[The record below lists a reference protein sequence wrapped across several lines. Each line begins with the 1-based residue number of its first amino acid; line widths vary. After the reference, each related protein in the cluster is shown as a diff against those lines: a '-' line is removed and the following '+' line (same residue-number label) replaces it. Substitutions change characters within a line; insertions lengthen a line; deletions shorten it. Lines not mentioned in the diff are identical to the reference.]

1 MVQMRLGR
9 NLLIKGLSLLL
20 VVVVTLL
27 LMNIILGATGFSD
40 RMLNSLV
47 NEQVRVYRLGLVQTI
62 QDPTELQRIVTN
74 YKQMLTKAY
83 GLDKPWPVRL
93 PQMIWRVMTFDLG
106 KAKNAQTF
114 KGSTLIKDLIIER
127 LPKSILLI
135 STSVGLSAILGL
147 TIGTKIATK
156 PGSWLDRFFSNYSAF
171 SYAIPTWWTGII
183 FILIFAQTLRILP
196 AGGMYSAPPPTEPLF
211 RFLDL
216 LRHAILPI
224 STLVLALS
232 GSWIYMTRTMV
243 LNTAQQDFVN
253 VARAKGLPENL
264 VMRRYIIRV
273 AAPPIITNVILG
285 LAGSLSG
292 AILTETVFG
301 WPGMGLL
308 YWNAIMT
315 VDEGLIIALT
325 FIYTVIYV
333 IARMILEVLYVI
345 LDPRVEY

>member
-1 MVQMRLGR
+1 MRLGR
-9 NLLIKGLSLLL
+9 NLLVRGITLLM
-20 VVVVTLL
+20 VVFVTLL
-27 LMNIILGATGFSD
+27 MMNVILGATGFSD
-40 RMLNSLV
+40 RMLNALI
-47 NEQVRVYRLGLVQTI
+47 NDQVRIYRRGLLESI
-62 QDPTELQRIVTN
+62 KDPTEIQRIVAN
-74 YKQMLTKAY
+74 YKDVLTEAY
-83 GLDKPWPVRL
+83 GLDKPWPMRL

-106 KAKNAQTF
+106 KAKTAQTF

-135 STSVGLSAILGL
+135 TTSVGISALLGL
-147 TIGTKIATK
+147 TIGTKIATM
-156 PGSWLDRFFSNYSAF
+156 PGSKIDRFFSNFSAF
-171 SYAIPTWWTGII
+171 SYAIPTWWTGIL
-183 FILIFAQTLRILP
+183 FILIFAVQLRVLP
-196 AGGMYSAPPPTEPLF
+196 TGGMYSAPPPTEAIP

-216 LRHAILPI
+216 LYHAILPI

-264 VMRRYIIRV
+264 VMKRYIIRV
-273 AAPPIITNVILG
+273 AAPPIITNIILG

-325 FIYTVIYV
+325 FVYTLIYV
-333 IARMILEVLYVI
+333 IARMILEVLYVV

>member
-1 MVQMRLGR
+1 MKIGR
-9 NLLIKGLSLLL
+9 NLLVRGFTLLM

-27 LMNIILGATGFSD
+27 LMNVILGATGFSD
-40 RMLNSLV
+40 RMLNALI
-47 NEQVRVYRLGLVQTI
+47 NDQVRIYRQGLLQTI
-62 QDPTELQRIVTN
+62 RDPTEIQRIVAD
-74 YKQMLTKAY
+74 YKDILTKAY
-83 GLDKPWPVRL
+83 GLDKPWPMRL

-114 KGSTLIKDLIIER
+114 KGSTAIKDLIAER

-135 STSVGLSAILGL
+135 TTSVGISAILGL

-156 PGSWLDRFFSNYSAF
+156 PGSKIDRFFSNFSAF
-171 SYAIPTWWTGII
+171 SYAIPTWWTGIL
-183 FILIFAQTLRILP
+183 FILIFGVTLRILP
-196 AGGMYSAPPPTEPLF
+196 TGGMYSAPPPTEAIP

-216 LRHAILPI
+216 LFHAIMPI

-273 AAPPIITNVILG
+273 AAPPIITNIILG

-308 YWNAIMT
+308 YWNAIVT

-325 FIYTVIYV
+325 FVYTLIYV
-333 IARMILEVLYVI
+333 IARMILEVLYVV

>member
-1 MVQMRLGR
+1 MRLGKS
-9 NLLIKGLSLLL
+9 LLMKGLSLL
-20 VVVVTLL
+20 VVVLVTLL

-40 RMLNSLV
+40 RMLNALV
-47 NEQVRVYRLGLVQTI
+47 NEQARVYRQGLVETIKDPVELKRIMANYEQTLI
-62 QDPTELQRIVTN
+62 
-74 YKQMLTKAY
+74 KAY

-93 PQMIWRVMTFDLG
+93 PQMIWRVMTFNLG
-106 KAKNAQTF
+106 TAKNAQTF
-114 KGSTLIKDLIIER
+114 KGSTKIIDLVAER

-135 STSVGLSAILGL
+135 TTSVGLSALFGL
-147 TIGTKIATK
+147 TVGTKIATK
-156 PGSWLDRFFSNYSAF
+156 PGSRLDRFFSNYSAF
-171 SYAIPTWWTGII
+171 SYAIPTWWTGLI
-183 FILIFAQTLRILP
+183 FILFFAVYLRVLP
-196 AGGMYSAPPPTEPLF
+196 PNGMYSAPPPTEPLA

-216 LRHAILPI
+216 IWHAILPI
-224 STLVLALS
+224 ATLVLALS

-308 YWNAIMT
+308 YWNAIAT
-315 VDEGLIIALT
+315 VDESLIIALT

>member
-1 MVQMRLGR
+1 MKFGR
-9 NLLIKGLSLLL
+9 NLLIRGLSLLM
-20 VVVVTLL
+20 VVFITLL
-27 LMNIILGATGFSD
+27 LMNIVLGATGFSD
-40 RMLNSLV
+40 RMLNALV
-47 NEQVRVYRLGLVQTI
+47 NEQVRTYRQGLAQTI
-62 QDPTELQRIVTN
+62 QDPTELDRIVSNFEEALRT
-74 YKQMLTKAY
+74 AY
-83 GLDKPWPVRL
+83 GLDKPWPLRL
-93 PQMIWRVMTFDLG
+93 PQMIWRVMTFNLG
-106 KAKNAQTF
+106 RAKNAQTF

-135 STSVGLSAILGL
+135 TTSVGLSAILGL
-147 TIGTKIATK
+147 VIGTKIATM
-156 PGSWLDRFFSNYSAF
+156 PGSRLDRFFSNYSAF
-171 SYAIPTWWTGII
+171 SYAIPTWWTGIL
-183 FILIFAQTLRILP
+183 FILIFAQSLHILP
-196 AGGMYSAPPPTEPLF
+196 SGGMYSAPPPVEPIA

-253 VARAKGLPENL
+253 VARAKGLPESL
-264 VMRRYIIRV
+264 VMRRYIVRV
-273 AAPPIITNVILG
+273 AAPPILTNVILG

-308 YWNAIMT
+308 YWNAIVT

-325 FIYTVIYV
+325 FIYTAIYV

>member
-1 MVQMRLGR
+1 MRGF
-9 NLLIKGLSLLL
+9 SLLM
-20 VVVVTLL
+20 VVVITLL
-27 LMNIILGATGFSD
+27 LMNVVLGATGFSD
-40 RMLNSLV
+40 RMLNALI
-47 NEQVRVYRLGLVQTI
+47 NDQVRIYRQGLLQTI
-62 QDPTELQRIVTN
+62 RDPTEIQRIVAD
-74 YKQMLTKAY
+74 YKDILTKAY
-83 GLDKPWPVRL
+83 GLDKPWPMRL

-114 KGSTLIKDLIIER
+114 KGSTAIKDLIAER

-135 STSVGLSAILGL
+135 TTSVGISALLGL

-156 PGSWLDRFFSNYSAF
+156 PGSKLDRFFSNFSAF
-171 SYAIPTWWTGII
+171 SYAIPTWWTGIL
-183 FILIFAQTLRILP
+183 FILIFAVQLRVLP
-196 AGGMYSAPPPTEPLF
+196 TGGMYSAPPPTGAIP

-216 LRHAILPI
+216 LYHAILPI

-232 GSWIYMTRTMV
+232 GSWIYITRTMV

-273 AAPPIITNVILG
+273 AAPPIITNIILG

-325 FIYTVIYV
+325 FVYTLIYV
-333 IARMILEVLYVI
+333 IARMILEVLYVV

>member
-1 MVQMRLGR
+1 MKFGR
-9 NLLIKGLSLLL
+9 NLLIRGFSLLM
-20 VVVVTLL
+20 VVFITLL
-27 LMNIILGATGFSD
+27 LMNIVLGATGFSD

-47 NEQVRVYRLGLVQTI
+47 NEQVRIYRTGLAQTI
-62 QDPTELQRIVTN
+62 QDPTELDRIVDEYEET
-74 YKQMLTKAY
+74 LIRAY

-93 PQMIWRVMTFDLG
+93 PQMIWRVMTFNLG
-106 KAKNAQTF
+106 RAKNAQTF
-114 KGSTLIKDLIIER
+114 KGSTLIKDLIAER

-135 STSVGLSAILGL
+135 TTSVGISAILGL
-147 TIGTKIATK
+147 VIGTKIATM
-156 PGSWLDRFFSNYSAF
+156 PGSRLDRFFSNYSAF
-171 SYAIPTWWTGII
+171 SYAIPTWWTGIV
-183 FILIFAQTLRILP
+183 FILIFAQSLRILP
-196 AGGMYSAPPPTEPLF
+196 SGGMYSAPPPTEAIA
-211 RFLDL
+211 RFMDL

-232 GSWIYMTRTMV
+232 GSWIYLTRTMV

-253 VARAKGLPENL
+253 VARAKGLPESL

-273 AAPPIITNVILG
+273 AAPPILTNVILG

-308 YWNAIMT
+308 YWNAIVT

-325 FIYTVIYV
+325 FIYTAIYV
-333 IARMILEVLYVI
+333 IARMILEVLYVV

>member
-1 MVQMRLGR
+1 MRLQR
-9 NLLIKGLSLLL
+9 TLLIRGFSLLM
-20 VVVVTLL
+20 VVLVTLF
-27 LMNIILGATGFSD
+27 LMNIVLGATGFSD
-40 RMLNSLV
+40 RMLNALL
-47 NEQVRVYRLGLVQTI
+47 NEQVRVYRQGLVQTI
-62 QDPTELQRIVTN
+62 RDPVELQRIMTN
-74 YKQMLTKAY
+74 YEETLRRAY
-83 GLDKPWPVRL
+83 GLDKPWPLRL

-106 KAKNAQTF
+106 KAKTAQTF
-114 KGSTLIKDLIIER
+114 KGSTSIKDLIRER
-127 LPKSILLI
+127 LPKSMLLI
-135 STSVGLSAILGL
+135 TTSVGLSALIGL
-147 TIGTKIATK
+147 TVGTKIATK
-156 PGSWLDRFFSNYSAF
+156 PGSRLDRFFSNYSAF
-171 SYAIPTWWTGII
+171 SYAIPTWWTGLL
-183 FILIFAQTLRILP
+183 FILIFAQYLRILP
-196 AGGMYSAPPPTEPLF
+196 PGGMYSAPPPTEPIS
-211 RFLDL
+211 RFIDL
-216 LRHAILPI
+216 IWHAILPI

-308 YWNAIMT
+308 YWNAIVT

-333 IARMILEVLYVI
+333 VARMILEVLYVI

>member
-1 MVQMRLGR
+1 MRLGR
-9 NLLIKGLSLLL
+9 SLLTKGLSLLF
-20 VVVVTLL
+20 VVIVTLL
-27 LMNIILGATGFSD
+27 LMNLILGATGFSD
-40 RMLNSLV
+40 KMLNALV
-47 NEQVRVYRLGLVQTI
+47 NDQVRIQRQTLSQTI
-62 QDPTELQRIVTN
+62 QDPKELQRIVNELEET
-74 YKQMLTKAY
+74 LIRAY
-83 GLDKPWPVRL
+83 GLDKPWPMRL
-93 PQMIWRVMTFDLG
+93 PQMIWRVLSFDLG
-106 KAKNAQTF
+106 NAKTAQTF
-114 KGSTLIKDLIIER
+114 KGSTLIKDLIAER

-135 STSVGLSAILGL
+135 TTSVGISAILGL
-147 TIGTKIATK
+147 TIGTKIATM
-156 PGSWLDRFFSNYSAF
+156 PGSKIDRFFSNFSAF
-171 SYAIPTWWTGII
+171 SYAIPTWWTGIL
-183 FILIFAQTLRILP
+183 FILIFAVSLRILP
-196 AGGMYSAPPPTEPLF
+196 PGGMYSAPPPTEAIP

-216 LRHAILPI
+216 LFHAILPI

-273 AAPPIITNVILG
+273 AAPPILTNIILG

-292 AILTETVFG
+292 AILTETVFR

-308 YWNAIMT
+308 YWNAIVT

-325 FIYTVIYV
+325 FIYTLVYV
-333 IARMILEVLYVI
+333 IARMILEVLYVV

>member
-1 MVQMRLGR
+1 MKIGR
-9 NLLIKGLSLLL
+9 NLLVRGFTLLM
-20 VVVVTLL
+20 VVVITLL
-27 LMNIILGATGFSD
+27 LMNVILGATGFSD
-40 RMLNSLV
+40 RMLNALI
-47 NEQVRVYRLGLVQTI
+47 NDQVRIYRQGLLQTI
-62 QDPTELQRIVTN
+62 RDPTEIQRIVAN
-74 YKQMLTKAY
+74 YKDILIEAY
-83 GLDKPWPVRL
+83 GLDKPWPMRL

-114 KGSTLIKDLIIER
+114 RGSTLIKDLIAER

-135 STSVGLSAILGL
+135 TTSVGISALLGL

-156 PGSWLDRFFSNYSAF
+156 PGSRIDRFFSNYSAF
-171 SYAIPTWWTGII
+171 SYAIPTWWTGIL
-183 FILIFAQTLRILP
+183 FILIFAVQLRVLP
-196 AGGMYSAPPPTEPLF
+196 TGGMYSAPPPTGAIP

-216 LRHAILPI
+216 LYHAILPI

-232 GSWIYMTRTMV
+232 GSWIYITRTMV

-273 AAPPIITNVILG
+273 AAPPIITNLILG

-308 YWNAIMT
+308 YWNAIVT

-325 FIYTVIYV
+325 FVYTLIYV
-333 IARMILEVLYVI
+333 IARMILEVLYVV

>member
-1 MVQMRLGR
+1 MRLGR
-9 NLLIKGLSLLL
+9 SLLIKGFSLLM
-20 VVVVTLL
+20 VVIITLL
-27 LMNIILGATGFSD
+27 LMNVVLGATGFSD
-40 RMLNSLV
+40 RMLRALV
-47 NEQVRVYRLGLVQTI
+47 NEQVRVQRQGLVQTI
-62 QDPTELQRIVTN
+62 QDPVELQRQIDLYEQT
-74 YKQMLTKAY
+74 LIKAY
-83 GLDKPWPVRL
+83 GLDKPWPLRL
-93 PQMIWRVMTFDLG
+93 PQMIWRVLTFDLG
-106 KAKNAQTF
+106 EAKTSQTF
-114 KGSTLIKDLIIER
+114 KGSTQIKDLIAER

-135 STSVGLSAILGL
+135 TTSVALSALLGL
-147 TIGTKIATK
+147 AVGTKIATM
-156 PGSWLDRFFSNYSAF
+156 PGSRLDRFFSNYSAF
-171 SYAIPTWWTGII
+171 SYAIPTWWTGIL
-183 FILIFAQTLRILP
+183 FILVFAQYLRILP
-196 AGGMYSAPPPTEPLF
+196 PGGMYSTPPSTEPIS
-211 RFLDL
+211 RFIDL
-216 LRHAILPI
+216 LWHAILPI

-273 AAPPIITNVILG
+273 AAPPIITNMILG

-308 YWNAIMT
+308 YWNAIVM

-333 IARMILEVLYVI
+333 VARMILEVLYVI

>member
-1 MVQMRLGR
+1 MRLGR
-9 NLLIKGLSLLL
+9 SLLIKALSLLT

-27 LMNIILGATGFSD
+27 LMNVILGATGFSD
-40 RMLNSLV
+40 RMLGALV
-47 NEQVRVYRLGLVQTI
+47 NEQVRVYRQGSLGTI
-62 QDPTELQRIVTN
+62 ANPDEITRIVAEHEET
-74 YKQMLTKAY
+74 LRRAY
-83 GLDKPWPVRL
+83 GLDQPWVLRL

-106 KAKNAQTF
+106 EAKSSQTF
-114 KGSTLIKDLIIER
+114 KGSTLIKDLIAER
-127 LPKSILLI
+127 LPKTVLLI
-135 STSVGLSAILGL
+135 TTSVALSAFLGI

-156 PGSWLDRFFSNYSAF
+156 PGSRLDRFFSNYSAF
-171 SYAIPTWWTGII
+171 SYAIPTWWTGLV
-183 FILIFAQTLRILP
+183 FIMVFAVFLRVLP
-196 AGGMYSAPPPTEPLF
+196 AGGMYSSPPPTESMA

-216 LRHAILPI
+216 LLHAILPI

-232 GSWIYMTRTMV
+232 GAWIYMTRTMV

-273 AAPPIITNVILG
+273 AAPPILTNVILG
-285 LAGSLSG
+285 LAGSIGG

-308 YWNAIMT
+308 YWNAIVT
-315 VDEGLIIALT
+315 ADEGLIIALT
-325 FIYTVIYV
+325 FIFTLIYV

>member
-1 MVQMRLGR
+1 VKEVKLGR
-9 NLLIKGLSLLL
+9 NLLIKAFSLLM

-27 LMNIILGATGFSD
+27 LMNVVLGATGFSD
-40 RMLNSLV
+40 RMLNALV
-47 NEQVRVYRLGLVQTI
+47 NEQVRVYRQGLAQTI
-62 QDPTELQRIVTN
+62 QDPNELQRIVDN
-74 YKQMLTKAY
+74 YEQTLIQAY
-83 GLDKPWPVRL
+83 DLDKPWPMRL

-106 KAKNAQTF
+106 KAKTSQTF
-114 KGSTLIKDLIIER
+114 KGSTEIRDLIMER

-135 STSVGLSAILGL
+135 TTSVGISALLGL
-147 TIGTKIATK
+147 VVGTKIATM
-156 PGSWLDRFFSNYSAF
+156 PGSKIDRFFSNYSAF
-171 SYAIPTWWTGII
+171 SYAIPTWWTGLL
-183 FILIFAQTLRILP
+183 FIMIFAQQLRILP
-196 AGGMYSAPPPTEPLF
+196 ASGMYSAPPPTETIP
-211 RFLDL
+211 RFIDL
-216 LRHAILPI
+216 LWHAILPI
-224 STLVLALS
+224 STLVLAFS

-273 AAPPIITNVILG
+273 AAPPILTNVILG
-285 LAGSLSG
+285 LASSLSG

-308 YWNAIMT
+308 YWNAIIH

-325 FIYTVIYV
+325 FIYTLIYV

>member
-1 MVQMRLGR
+1 MKLGR
-9 NLLIKGLSLLL
+9 NLLMRGFTLLM
-20 VVVVTLL
+20 VVVITLL
-27 LMNIILGATGFSD
+27 LMNVILGATGFSD
-40 RMLNSLV
+40 RMLNALI
-47 NEQVRVYRLGLVQTI
+47 NDQVRIYRQGLLQTI
-62 QDPTELQRIVTN
+62 RDPTEIQRIVAN
-74 YKQMLTKAY
+74 YKDILTKAY
-83 GLDKPWPVRL
+83 GLDKPWPTRL

-114 KGSTLIKDLIIER
+114 RGSTLIKDLIAER

-135 STSVGLSAILGL
+135 TTSVGISALLGL

-156 PGSWLDRFFSNYSAF
+156 PGSRIDRFFSNYSAF
-171 SYAIPTWWTGII
+171 SYAIPTWWTGIL
-183 FILIFAQTLRILP
+183 FILIFAVQLRVLP
-196 AGGMYSAPPPTEPLF
+196 TGGMYSAPPPTGAIP

-216 LRHAILPI
+216 LYHAILPI

-232 GSWIYMTRTMV
+232 GSWIYITRTMV

-273 AAPPIITNVILG
+273 AAPPIITNSILG

-308 YWNAIMT
+308 YWNAIVT

-325 FIYTVIYV
+325 FIYTLIYV
-333 IARMILEVLYVI
+333 IARMILEVLYVV

>member
-1 MVQMRLGR
+1 MRLGR
-9 NLLIKGLSLLL
+9 SLIVKGLSLLM
-20 VVVVTLL
+20 VVLVTLL
-27 LMNIILGATGFSD
+27 LMNLVLGATGFSD
-40 RMLNSLV
+40 RMLNALV
-47 NEQVRVYRLGLVQTI
+47 NEQVRVYRQDLVQTM
-62 QDPTELQRIVTN
+62 QDPVELQRIITN
-74 YKQMLTKAY
+74 YEQMLRRAY
-83 GLDKPWPVRL
+83 GLDKPWPLRL

-106 KAKNAQTF
+106 KSKTAQTF
-114 KGSTLIKDLIIER
+114 KGSTLIRDLIMER
-127 LPKSILLI
+127 LPKSVLLI
-135 STSVGLSAILGL
+135 TTSVGLSAILGL
-147 TIGTKIATK
+147 AIGTKIATK
-156 PGSWLDRFFSNYSAF
+156 PGTRLDRFFSNYSAF
-171 SYAIPTWWTGII
+171 SYAIPTWWTGIL
-183 FILIFAQTLRILP
+183 FILVFAQYLRILP
-196 AGGMYSAPPPTEPLF
+196 PGGMYSAPPPTESTA

-216 LRHAILPI
+216 LWHAILPI

-243 LNTAQQDFVN
+243 LTTAQQDFVN
-253 VARAKGLPENL
+253 VARAKGLPENM

-308 YWNAIMT
+308 YWNAIVT

-325 FIYTVIYV
+325 FTYTVIYV
-333 IARMILEVLYVI
+333 AARMILEVLYVI

>member
-1 MVQMRLGR
+1 MKIGR
-9 NLLIKGLSLLL
+9 NLLVRGFTLLM
-20 VVVVTLL
+20 VVVATLL
-27 LMNIILGATGFSD
+27 LMNVVLGATGFSD
-40 RMLNSLV
+40 RMLNALI
-47 NEQVRVYRLGLVQTI
+47 NDQVRIYRQGLVQTI
-62 QDPTELQRIVTN
+62 KDPTEIQRIVAD
-74 YKQMLTKAY
+74 YKDILTKAY
-83 GLDKPWPVRL
+83 GLDKPWPMRL

-114 KGSTLIKDLIIER
+114 KGSTAIKDLIAER

-135 STSVGLSAILGL
+135 TTSVGISAILGL
-147 TIGTKIATK
+147 TIGTKIATM
-156 PGSWLDRFFSNYSAF
+156 PGSRIDRFFSNFSAF
-171 SYAIPTWWTGII
+171 SYAIPTWWTGIL
-183 FILIFAQTLRILP
+183 FILIFGVTLRILP
-196 AGGMYSAPPPTEPLF
+196 TGGMYSAPPPTEAIP

-216 LRHAILPI
+216 LFHAILPI

-273 AAPPIITNVILG
+273 AAPPIITNIILG

-308 YWNAIMT
+308 YWNAIVT

-325 FIYTVIYV
+325 FVYTLIYV
-333 IARMILEVLYVI
+333 IARMILEVLYVV

>member
-1 MVQMRLGR
+1 MRLGR
-9 NLLIKGLSLLL
+9 SLIFKGLSLLM
-20 VVVVTLL
+20 VVFVTLL
-27 LMNIILGATGFSD
+27 LMNLVLGATGFSD
-40 RMLNSLV
+40 RMLNALV
-47 NEQVRVYRLGLVQTI
+47 SEQVRVYRQDLVQTM
-62 QDPTELQRIVTN
+62 QDPVELQRIVTN
-74 YKQMLTKAY
+74 YEQMLRRAY
-83 GLDKPWPVRL
+83 GLDKPWPLRL

-106 KAKNAQTF
+106 KSKTAQTF
-114 KGSTLIKDLIIER
+114 KGSTLIKDLIMER
-127 LPKSILLI
+127 LPKSVLLI
-135 STSVGLSAILGL
+135 TTSVGLSAILGL
-147 TIGTKIATK
+147 AIGTKIATK
-156 PGSWLDRFFSNYSAF
+156 PGTRLDRFFSNYSAF
-171 SYAIPTWWTGII
+171 SYAIPTWWTGIL
-183 FILIFAQTLRILP
+183 FILVFAQYLRILP
-196 AGGMYSAPPPTEPLF
+196 PGGMYSAPPPTESTA

-216 LRHAILPI
+216 LWHAILPI

-243 LNTAQQDFVN
+243 LTTAQQDFVN
-253 VARAKGLPENL
+253 VARAKGLPENM

-308 YWNAIMT
+308 YWNAIVT

-325 FIYTVIYV
+325 FTYTVIYV
-333 IARMILEVLYVI
+333 AARMILEVLYVI

>member
-1 MVQMRLGR
+1 MRLGR
-9 NLLIKGLSLLL
+9 SLLFKGLSLLM
-20 VVVVTLL
+20 VVFITLL
-27 LMNIILGATGFSD
+27 LMNVVLGATGFSD
-40 RMLNSLV
+40 RMLSALV
-47 NEQVRVYRLGLVQTI
+47 NEQVRVYRQGLVQTI
-62 QDPTELQRIVTN
+62 YDPTELQRIITN
-74 YKQMLTKAY
+74 YEQMLRKAY
-83 GLDKPWPVRL
+83 GLDKPWPLRL
-93 PQMIWRVMTFDLG
+93 PQMIWRIMTFDLG
-106 KAKNAQTF
+106 KAKTAQTF
-114 KGSTLIKDLIIER
+114 KGSTLIRDLIKER

-135 STSVGLSAILGL
+135 TTSVGLSALLGL
-147 TIGTKIATK
+147 TIGTKIATR
-156 PGSWLDRFFSNYSAF
+156 PGTRLDRFFSNYSAF
-171 SYAIPTWWTGII
+171 SYAIPTWWTGIL
-183 FILIFAQTLRILP
+183 FILVFAQYLKILP
-196 AGGMYSAPPPTEPLF
+196 PGGMYSAPPPTEATA

-216 LRHAILPI
+216 LWHAILPI
-224 STLVLALS
+224 STLILALS

-243 LNTAQQDFVN
+243 LTTAQQDFVN
-253 VARAKGLPENL
+253 VARAKGLPENM

-308 YWNAIMT
+308 YWNAIVT

-333 IARMILEVLYVI
+333 AARMILEVLYVI

>member
-1 MVQMRLGR
+1 MKIGR
-9 NLLIKGLSLLL
+9 NLLVRGFTLLM

-27 LMNIILGATGFSD
+27 LMNVILGATGFSD
-40 RMLNSLV
+40 RMLNALI
-47 NEQVRVYRLGLVQTI
+47 NDQVRIYRQGLLQTI
-62 QDPTELQRIVTN
+62 RDPTEIQRIVAD
-74 YKQMLTKAY
+74 YKDILTKAY
-83 GLDKPWPVRL
+83 GLDKPWPMRL

-114 KGSTLIKDLIIER
+114 KGSTAIKDLIAER

-135 STSVGLSAILGL
+135 TTSVGISAILGL

-156 PGSWLDRFFSNYSAF
+156 PGSRIDRFFSNYSAF
-171 SYAIPTWWTGII
+171 SYAIPTWWTGIL
-183 FILIFAQTLRILP
+183 FILIFGVTLRILP
-196 AGGMYSAPPPTEPLF
+196 TGGMYSAPPPTEAIP

-216 LRHAILPI
+216 LFHAIMPI

-273 AAPPIITNVILG
+273 AAPPIITNIILG

-308 YWNAIMT
+308 YWNAIVT

-325 FIYTVIYV
+325 FVYTLIYV
-333 IARMILEVLYVI
+333 IARMILEVLYVV

>member
-1 MVQMRLGR
+1 MKLGR
-9 NLLIKGLSLLL
+9 NLLVRGFTLLM
-20 VVVVTLL
+20 VVVITLL
-27 LMNIILGATGFSD
+27 LMNVILGATGYSD
-40 RMLNSLV
+40 RMLNALI
-47 NEQVRVYRLGLVQTI
+47 NDQVKIYRVGLVQTI
-62 QDPTELQRIVTN
+62 QDPTEIQRIVTD
-74 YKQMLTKAY
+74 YKDILIKAY
-83 GLDKPWPVRL
+83 GLDKPWPMRL

-114 KGSTLIKDLIIER
+114 KGSTAIKDLIAER

-135 STSVGLSAILGL
+135 TTSVGISALLGL
-147 TIGTKIATK
+147 AIGTKIATK
-156 PGSWLDRFFSNYSAF
+156 PGSKIDRFFSNYSAF
-171 SYAIPTWWTGII
+171 SYAIPTWWTGIL
-183 FILIFAQTLRILP
+183 FILIFAQQLRVLP
-196 AGGMYSAPPPTEPLF
+196 SGGMYSAPPPTEAIP

-216 LRHAILPI
+216 LFHAIMPI

-232 GSWIYMTRTMV
+232 GSWIYLTRTMV

-273 AAPPIITNVILG
+273 AAPPIITNIILG

-308 YWNAIMT
+308 YWNAIVT
-315 VDEGLIIALT
+315 ADEGLIIALT
-325 FIYTVIYV
+325 FVYTLIYV
-333 IARMILEVLYVI
+333 IARMILEVLYVV

>member
-1 MVQMRLGR
+1 MRLGR
-9 NLLIKGLSLLL
+9 NLLVRGITLLM
-20 VVVVTLL
+20 VVFVTLL
-27 LMNIILGATGFSD
+27 MMNVILGATGFSD
-40 RMLNSLV
+40 RMLNALI
-47 NEQVRVYRLGLVQTI
+47 NDQVRIYRRGLLESI
-62 QDPTELQRIVTN
+62 KDPTEIQRIVAN
-74 YKQMLTKAY
+74 YKDVLTEAY
-83 GLDKPWPVRL
+83 GLDKPWPMRL

-106 KAKNAQTF
+106 KAKTAQTF

-135 STSVGLSAILGL
+135 TTSVGISAILGL
-147 TIGTKIATK
+147 TIGTKIATM
-156 PGSWLDRFFSNYSAF
+156 PGSRIDRFFSNFSAF
-171 SYAIPTWWTGII
+171 SYAIPTWWTGIL
-183 FILIFAQTLRILP
+183 FILIFAVQLRVLP
-196 AGGMYSAPPPTEPLF
+196 TGGMYSAPPPTEAIP

-216 LRHAILPI
+216 LYHAILPI

-273 AAPPIITNVILG
+273 AAPPIITNIILG

-325 FIYTVIYV
+325 FVYTLIYV
-333 IARMILEVLYVI
+333 IARMILEVLYVV